1 MKQKSQRPA
10 RGLSLYMSILSAV
23 AIEAFT
29 YFEFEPTTLFFGA
42 WTAVF
47 AALSLWELTHEVKR
61 SRETE
66 EKVSSRAL
74 PAGYKPVLVIDLD
87 KNGQYEEEEAVP
99 VMSSQRRPLLRD
111 RISHLRGLEECLLI
125 VSFGI
130 LALVNLSLALG
141 VAFFGLVL

>member
-1 MKQKSQRPA
+1 MKQKPQRPA
-10 RGLSLYMSILSAV
+10 RGVSLYMSILSAV

-29 YFEFEPTTLFFGA
+29 FFEFDHTTLFFSA
-42 WTAVF
+42 WTVVF
-47 AALSLWELTHEVKR
+47 SALSLWELTHEAKR

-74 PAGYKPVLVIDLD
+74 PAGHKPVLVIDLD
-87 KNGQYEEEEAVP
+87 QEGLHEDEAEAS
-99 VMSSQRRPLLRD
+99 VMSSQRGSLLRD

-141 VAFFGLVL
+141 VGFFGLML